1 MNRSNLDAL
10 HMIWDPRVMR
20 IVFFLQTCL
29 LIVFKYDSAA
39 EELEP
44 SISQSAMT
52 ILREEC
58 LSCHSAEKS
67 KGGLNMESRES
78 LLLGSDSGIVLVPE
92 KPEESYLLETLP
104 ADSDSH
110 MPPKAQLSASQ
121 TDTLRQWIAMGSP
134 WDMETLNKIPEVKPE
149 KWKLQ
154 PLPSE
159 YVPVLAIA
167 ISEPNEAIISS
178 QGRDLI
184 VTRLENKKPRQTRLP
199 TQHKDVIRSLTITP
213 DHKQWV
219 SGGFGYL
226 NFWNIQ
232 SGQIERSI
240 SKPLKGRITAL
251 TFTADGSKLLVG
263 ESIPG
268 VFGKIHIF
276 REDSSVPEESWQA
289 HHDELTSLQE
299 SRNGSFWMSASA
311 DHTVRIWESDTLL
324 EVDWLEGHIAPIM
337 ELAQDTNGTLLISAG
352 TDNAIKVWDQ
362 QSRERIYDLG
372 RHQFGVMDLLWKTEK
387 SELFA
392 LNQRGTIYRYQ
403 DLKVHTGAQ
412 SSNTG
417 REKVINRTKQPG
429 SCIGFWEQ
437 HDLLVMGTFEGEL
450 HAYSSEGKSAWITKP
465 VQDDLKP
472 LASQ

>member
-10 HMIWDPRVMR
+10 HMIWGPRV
-20 IVFFLQTCL
+20 IPVIFLLEACL
-29 LIVFKYDSAA
+29 LIAFKYDSAA
-39 EELEP
+39 APLEP
-44 SISQSAMT
+44 SIPQSAMT
-52 ILREEC
+52 ILRDEC
-58 LSCHSAEKS
+58 LPCHSAEKS

-78 LLLGSDSGIVLVPE
+78 LLLGSDTGIVVVPM
-92 KPEESYLLETLP
+92 KPKESYLLETLP

-121 TDTLRQWIAMGSP
+121 TATLRQWIAMGSP
-134 WDMETLNKIPEVKPE
+134 WDMDTLNKIPEVKPE

-167 ISEPNEAIISS
+167 ISEANEAIISS

-184 VTRLENKKPRQTRLP
+184 VTRLENKKPSQTRLP

-219 SGGFGYL
+219 SGGFGNL

-276 REDSSVPEESWQA
+276 REDSSVPE
-289 HHDELTSLQE
+289 
-299 SRNGSFWMSASA
+299 AS
-311 DHTVRIWESDTLL
+311 
-324 EVDWLEGHIAPIM
+324 
-337 ELAQDTNGTLLISAG
+337 
-352 TDNAIKVWDQ
+352 
-362 QSRERIYDLG
+362 
-372 RHQFGVMDLLWKTEK
+372 
-387 SELFA
+387 
-392 LNQRGTIYRYQ
+392 
-403 DLKVHTGAQ
+403 
-412 SSNTG
+412 
-417 REKVINRTKQPG
+417 
-429 SCIGFWEQ
+429 
-437 HDLLVMGTFEGEL
+437 
-450 HAYSSEGKSAWITKP
+450 
-465 VQDDLKP
+465 
-472 LASQ
+472 

>member
-1 MNRSNLDAL
+1 MAFR
-10 HMIWDPRVMR
+10 H
-20 IVFFLQTCL
+20 
-29 LIVFKYDSAA
+29 DSAA
-39 EELEP
+39 EDLAG
-44 SISQSAMT
+44 SIAQSAMT
-52 ILREEC
+52 ILRDEC
-58 LSCHSAEKS
+58 LPCHNAEKS
-67 KGGLNMESRES
+67 KGGLNMETRES
-78 LLLGSDSGIVLVPE
+78 LLLGSDTGIVVVPL
-92 KPEESYLLETLP
+92 KPKESYLLETLP

-110 MPPKAQLSASQ
+110 MPPKAQLSVSQ
-121 TDTLRQWIAMGSP
+121 TATLRQWIAVGSP
-134 WDMETLNKIPEVKPE
+134 WDMDTLKKTPEVEPE

-154 PLPSE
+154 TPPPE
-159 YVPVLAIA
+159 YIPVLAIA
-167 ISEPNEAIISS
+167 VSEANEAIISS

-184 VTRLENKKPRQTRLP
+184 VTRLENKKPSQTRLP
-199 TQHKDVIRSLTITP
+199 TGHKDVIRSLTITP
-213 DHKQWV
+213 DQKQWV

-240 SKPLKGRITAL
+240 SKPLKGRITTL

-276 REDSSVPEESWQA
+276 REGGSVPEESWQA
-289 HHDELTSLQE
+289 HDDELTSFQE

-324 EVDWLEGHIAPIM
+324 EVDWLEGHVAPIM
-337 ELAQDTNGTLLISAG
+337 ELAQNTNGTLLISAG

-372 RHQFGVMDLLWKTEK
+372 RHQFSVVDLLWKAEK

-392 LNQRGTIYRYQ
+392 LNQRGSIYRYQ

-417 REKVINRTKQPG
+417 KEKIINRTKQPG
-429 SCIGFWEQ
+429 SCLGFWKQ

-450 HAYSSEGKSAWITKP
+450 HAYSSEGKSAWVTKP
-465 VQDDLKP
+465 FLDDLKP